1 MKKTLR
7 KSGQK
12 FIRKF
17 SRVSLKVGEE
27 GKEHLKRNFFGKLR
41 NFADIRLLILEWGL
55 LVLALIM
62 LASTQAFWFGE
73 SYAGDAFVEG
83 GTYIEGTVGK
93 VSSLNPLFATTNSEK
108 VLSRLM
114 FETLTTVDY
123 SGNIGMGLA
132 KSITPSESG
141 KIWTLE
147 LKNGLKWSDGEEL
160 TIDDVMFTIGLIK
173 NSAVNSIYSA
183 TLAGVKAEKNEEGKI
198 VFTLPAAYAD
208 FPSTLNIPIVPKHE
222 LEDADPRTLI
232 EDDFSNTPITSG
244 AFSFNAIQSA
254 SKEERVFYLAPNP
267 SYRKRAVMVSNF
279 AVHTYNTVDDVIH
292 ALNTNEITATAEIN
306 SKKADELKIGQFYR
320 KNSSINSGVFI
331 FFNTGSGVFKSR
343 DLRLAVRQGIDLEKL
358 REKAPETNKL
368 DYPILKT
375 SLELSNYPEI
385 PAQDFESAKT
395 KIQENYDGATIR
407 VATINSG
414 YFSEVTEELNN
425 QLQALGFKTDFSVSE
440 EAQEFITNTVSRR
453 NYDILVYEIELGAD
467 PDPLAYYHSSQATSN
482 GDSSAGLNLAN
493 YRNALVDDLLIGAR
507 ETLDASLRIAKY
519 ENFLKYLAED
529 VPTIGLYQTNLTYFY
544 NKNTR
549 AFGDNVRLVTALDRF
564 SDVSNYAV
572 MKELKNKTP

>member
-17 SRVSLKVGEE
+17 SRVSLRVGEE

-132 KSITPSESG
+132 RSITPSESG

-160 TIDDVMFTIGLIK
+160 TVDDVMFTIGLIK

-183 TLAGVKAEKNEEGKI
+183 TLAGVKAEKNGEGKI

-254 SKEERVFYLAPNP
+254 SKEERVFYLTPNP
-267 SYRKRAVMVSNF
+267 NYQKRAVMVSNF

-414 YFSEVTEELNN
+414 YFSEVAEELNN

-507 ETLDASLRIAKY
+507 ETLDTSLRIAKY

-529 VPTIGLYQTNLTYFY
+529 APTIGLYQTNLTYFY

-549 AFGDNVRLVTALDRF
+549 SFGDNVRLVTALDRF

>member
-73 SYAGDAFVEG
+73 SYAGDAFVGG

-132 KSITPSESG
+132 KSIAPSEKG
-141 KIWTLE
+141 KVWTLE
-147 LKNGLKWSDGEEL
+147 LKEGLKWSDGEEL
-160 TIDDVMFTIGLIK
+160 SVDDVMFTIGLIK
-173 NSAVNSIYSA
+173 NSAVNSVYTA

-198 VFTLPAAYAD
+198 IFTLPAAYAD

-222 LEDADPRTLI
+222 LEKTDPRTLI
-232 EDDFSNTPITSG
+232 EDDFSNAPITSG

-254 SKEERVFYLAPNP
+254 SKEERVFYLTPNP
-267 SYRKRAVMVSNF
+267 NYRKRGVMVTNF
-279 AVHTYNTVDDVIH
+279 AVHTYNTVDDVIQ
-292 ALNTNEITATAEIN
+292 ALNTNEITATAEI
-306 SKKADELKIGQFYR
+306 SGKKADGLKIGQFYR

-331 FFNTGSGVFKSR
+331 FFNT
-343 DLRLAVRQGIDLEKL
+343 I
-358 REKAPETNKL
+358 
-368 DYPILKT
+368 
-375 SLELSNYPEI
+375 
-385 PAQDFESAKT
+385 
-395 KIQENYDGATIR
+395 
-407 VATINSG
+407 
-414 YFSEVTEELNN
+414 
-425 QLQALGFKTDFSVSE
+425 
-440 EAQEFITNTVSRR
+440 
-453 NYDILVYEIELGAD
+453 
-467 PDPLAYYHSSQATSN
+467 
-482 GDSSAGLNLAN
+482 
-493 YRNALVDDLLIGAR
+493 
-507 ETLDASLRIAKY
+507 
-519 ENFLKYLAED
+519 
-529 VPTIGLYQTNLTYFY
+529 
-544 NKNTR
+544 
-549 AFGDNVRLVTALDRF
+549 
-564 SDVSNYAV
+564 
-572 MKELKNKTP
+572 

>member
-114 FETLTTVDY
+114 FETLTTIDY
-123 SGNIGMGLA
+123 SGNVGMGLA

-147 LKNGLKWSDGEEL
+147 LKEGLKWSDGKDL
-160 TIDDVMFTIGLIK
+160 TVDDVMFTISLIK
-173 NSAVNSIYSA
+173 SSAVNSVYAA
-183 TLAGVKAEKNEEGKI
+183 TLVGVKAEQNEEGKI

-232 EDDFSNTPITSG
+232 EDDFSNAPVTSG

-254 SKEERVFYLAPNP
+254 SKEERVFYLTPNP
-267 SYRKRAVMVSNF
+267 NYQKRAVMVSNF

-343 DLRLAVRQGIDLEKL
+343 DLRLAVRQGINLEKL

-385 PAQDFESAKT
+385 PAQDFESTKT

-507 ETLDASLRIAKY
+507 ETLDTSLRIAKY

-529 VPTIGLYQTNLTYFY
+529 TPTIGLYQTNLTYFY